1 MSREVIWFYII
12 SIICFLVM
20 AIIAW
25 GAILQKRKL
34 LVLIGLFLFS
44 FDIAAVFL
52 PCVMDYHYAAKK
64 NYEIATGIAMFD
76 STGTRLPWETITIYD
91 EKTNGKLKISAFTK
105 RINEGDYLEI
115 KYLPHTK
122 FGIVVEWIDGKDYKK
137 YSEDGQ
143 RN

>member
-1 MSREVIWFYII
+1 MGGNITKKKTA
-12 SIICFLVM
+12 SIN
-20 AIIAW
+20 
-25 GAILQKRKL
+25 R
-34 LVLIGLFLFS
+34 
-44 FDIAAVFL
+44 AVFVFL
-52 PCVMDYHYAAKK
+52 RHSCSISSLCYGLSLCREK
-64 NYEIATGIAMFD
+64 NYEIAAGIAMFD